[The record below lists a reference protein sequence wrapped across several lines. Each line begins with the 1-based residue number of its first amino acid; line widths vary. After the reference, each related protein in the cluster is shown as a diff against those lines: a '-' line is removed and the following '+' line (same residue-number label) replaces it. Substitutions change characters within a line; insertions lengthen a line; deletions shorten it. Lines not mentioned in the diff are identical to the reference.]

1 MFSLVDMPKLLAAL
15 ALGISV
21 AGPVAYF
28 QGKAHQR
35 QAMAVEALES
45 SVKILRE
52 KGEIDAQVSSADAA
66 DLCGSYGLPIDEER
80 ECVRRLQAAAAEARD
95 DGLHPPERQTICERR
110 GGP

>member
-1 MFSLVDMPKLLAAL
+1 MFTFVDMPKLLAAL
-15 ALGISV
+15 AVGISV

-66 DLCGSYGLPIDEER
+66 DLCVSYGLPVDEER

-95 DGLHPPERQTICERR
+95 DRLHSSERPAVRQ
-110 GGP
+110 

>member
-1 MFSLVDMPKLLAAL
+1 MFSLVELPKLLAAL
-15 ALGISV
+15 ALGMNV

-66 DLCGSYGLPIDEER
+66 DLCGSYGLPVDEER
-80 ECVRRLQAAAAEARD
+80 ECLRRLQAAAAEARD
-95 DGLHPPERQTICERR
+95 DSLHPPERPAVRERR